1 MDNVNIPQPVI
12 DILELLHTKSS
23 KAYLVGGCVR
33 DMFMHLE
40 PHDYDICSD
49 LTPDIAMKV
58 LSTKYPVIPKGIE
71 YITAMPI
78 MKKYMDYS
86 AEIYATYLK
95 YINQSGRNYRN
106 LNITPVLY
114 I

>member
-12 DILELLHTKSS
+12 DSLELLHTISS
-23 KAYLVGGCVR
+23 IAYLVGGCVR

-71 YITAMPI
+71 YGTVVALVDGTEYEVTIFRGET
-78 MKKYMDYS
+78 D
-86 AEIYATYLK
+86 
-95 YINQSGRNYRN
+95 
-106 LNITPVLY
+106 
-114 I
+114 

>member
-71 YITAMPI
+71 NRIWNSCCI
-78 MKKYMDYS
+78 SRRDRVRS
-86 AEIYATYLK
+86 
-95 YINQSGRNYRN
+95 N
-106 LNITPVLY
+106 NIQR
-114 I
+114 

>member
-58 LSTKYPVIPKGIE
+58 SSTKISS
-71 YITAMPI
+71 
-78 MKKYMDYS
+78 YS
-86 AEIYATYLK
+86 K
-95 YINQSGRNYRN
+95 RNRIWN
-106 LNITPVLY
+106 SCCISRRDRVRSNNIQR
-114 I
+114 

>member
-58 LSTKYPVIPKGIE
+58 LSTKYSK
-71 YITAMPI
+71 
-78 MKKYMDYS
+78 
-86 AEIYATYLK
+86 
-95 YINQSGRNYRN
+95 RNRIWN
-106 LNITPVLY
+106 SCCISRRDRVRSNNIQR
-114 I
+114 